1 MVATFKV
8 LARTHTKW
16 PHCEVTMYW
25 VVKAVKGMS
34 DYRIDVEVE
43 DGRRGIFNPK
53 PYLER
58 GVFHELKD
66 ITPLPT

>member
-1 MVATFKV
+1 
-8 LARTHTKW
+8 
-16 PHCEVTMYW
+16 MYW